1 MHKSPKPICIC
12 ETGHGL
18 FNEYPLSLNH
28 PVLQYSQEVK
38 IMNQPEQ
45 NNKQI
50 TADKSQP
57 KNVHVALSELC
68 ACDGSSK
75 IYKYADWFA
84 IQTKDNKLMTAI
96 AVDAGYEPMLL
107 YRDFLTDEL
116 NFTLENNYGLTNMA
130 AEFTYHGNFFILEF
144 DAECDA
150 VYLSVDIKDEKIPKW
165 FFDAVSDLKKID
177 IEKYKY

>member
-1 MHKSPKPICIC
+1 
-12 ETGHGL
+12 
-18 FNEYPLSLNH
+18 
-28 PVLQYSQEVK
+28 
-38 IMNQPEQ
+38 MNQPEQ

-50 TADKSQP
+50 PADKSQP

-150 VYLSVDIKDEKIPKW
+150 VYLSVDIKDEKIPKC